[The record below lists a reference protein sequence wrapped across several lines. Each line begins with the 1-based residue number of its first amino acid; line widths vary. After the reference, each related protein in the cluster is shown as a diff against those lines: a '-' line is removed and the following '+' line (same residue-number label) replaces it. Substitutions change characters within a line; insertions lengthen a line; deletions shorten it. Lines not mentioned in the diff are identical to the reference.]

1 MFNRIA
7 IENVQATGRIGLTP
21 KGDAFVSTNFDLEF
35 TTGAVRIKAQYLG
48 LNGKKIT
55 SEVIKDSIGEYNL
68 IFAMQP
74 KTVALKKYLAYLST
88 APPVFTT
95 ATHQTCSKITFTAT

>member
-1 MFNRIA
+1 MMFLKIYLISFFSLSIRIA

-55 SEVIKDSIGEYNL
+55 SEVIKDSIGEL
-68 IFAMQP
+68 I
-74 KTVALKKYLAYLST
+74 L
-88 APPVFTT
+88 
-95 ATHQTCSKITFTAT
+95 